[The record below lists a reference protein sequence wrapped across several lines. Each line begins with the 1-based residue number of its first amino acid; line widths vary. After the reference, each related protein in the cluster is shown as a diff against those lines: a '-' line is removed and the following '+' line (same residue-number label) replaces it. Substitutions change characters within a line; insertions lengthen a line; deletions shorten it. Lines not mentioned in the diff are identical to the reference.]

1 MATYTKFQQFVEDLA
16 HGVHNFDS
24 NTIKVALSNASNA
37 PSASAD
43 AVLGDIT
50 TVSTANL
57 DGVTLTKGSS
67 GQTTGTYKYVP
78 NDLTMTASGAV
89 GPFRY
94 VIIYNDTAAND
105 ELIACSTTALKS
117 RLQVATRSNST
128 SAQNCLAWRNRGGY
142 ETALALG
149 WGGIRV
155 VSEVI

>member
-24 NTIKVALSNASNA
+24 DTIKVALSNASNA

-43 AVLGDIT
+43 AVLADIT

-78 NDLTMTASGAV
+78 NDLTMTATGDVPA
-89 GPFRY
+89 FRY
-94 VIIYNDTAAND
+94 VIIYNDTATSD
-105 ELIACSTTALKS
+105 PLICFFDY
-117 RLQVATRSNST
+117 
-128 SAQNCLAWRNRGGY
+128 G
-142 ETALALG
+142 
-149 WGGIRV
+149 
-155 VSEVI
+155 SEVTLASGDTFKLDFGDQLFSLA

>member
-78 NDLTMTASGAV
+78 NDLTMNASGAV

-105 ELIACSTTALKS
+105 PLICFFD
-117 RLQVATRSNST
+117 
-128 SAQNCLAWRNRGGY
+128 Y
-142 ETALALG
+142 E
-149 WGGIRV
+149 
-155 VSEVI
+155 SEVTLASGDTFKLDFGTELFSLA

>member
-1 MATYTKFQQFVEDLA
+1 MANYVKFQSFVEALA
-16 HGVHNFDS
+16 EGVHNLSSDAI
-24 NTIKVALSNASNA
+24 TVALSNASNA

-94 VIIYNDTAAND
+94 VILYNDTAAND
-105 ELIACSTTALKS
+105 PLICFFD
-117 RLQVATRSNST
+117 
-128 SAQNCLAWRNRGGY
+128 Y
-142 ETALALG
+142 D
-149 WGGIRV
+149 
-155 VSEVI
+155 SEVTLAKDDTFKLDFGTELFSLS